1 MIVIVGGII
10 VLGAVLGGF
19 SMAGGHI
26 HALVHLSEFVTIG
39 GASLGAL
46 LIMTPKKTLI
56 DLIKALLAL
65 LKGTPYNKA
74 AAAELLKL
82 FYGIG
87 KVVRQEGVLGLETHI
102 GAPQTSAIFKAS
114 PKVLGNAHLKH
125 FVCDGLALLVDG
137 KPTPEQLQAWLHE
150 EMKVVESE
158 HHQVV
163 AALTKVGDAL
173 PGFGI
178 VAAVLGI
185 VVTMAAIGGPVEE
198 IGHKVGA
205 ALVGTF
211 LGILLAYGFC
221 APLAG
226 RIDSL
231 GIVEM
236 SFLNA
241 VTAGVVAIGEGVG
254 PRDVVTRARRSLGT
268 ECRPSQGEMQKIF
281 SDAKGSN

>member
-1 MIVIVGGII
+1 VIVIVGGIV

-19 SMAGGHI
+19 SMAGGHP

-46 LIMTPKKTLI
+46 VIMTPKKTLM
-56 DLIKALLAL
+56 DLVRSLLAL
-65 LKGTPYNKA
+65 LKGSPYNKA
-74 AAAELLKL
+74 SAAEMLKL

-87 KVVRQEGVLGLETHI
+87 KVVRQDGVLGLETHI
-102 GAPQTSAIFKAS
+102 GSPQTSPIFKAS
-114 PKVLGNAHLKH
+114 PKVVGNAHLKH

-137 KPTPEQLQAWLHE
+137 KPTPEQLQSWLHE
-150 EMKVVESE
+150 EMRVVETE

-185 VVTMAAIGGPVEE
+185 VVTMQAIGGPVEE

-211 LGILLAYGFC
+211 LGILMAYGFV

-226 RIDSL
+226 RMDAL
-231 GIVEM
+231 GVVEM
-236 SFLNA
+236 SFLHA
-241 VTAGVVAIGEGVG
+241 ASAGVVAIGEGAG
-254 PRDVVTRARRSLGT
+254 PRDVVTRARRCLGT
-268 ECRPSQGEMQKIF
+268 ECRPSQGEMQKLF
-281 SDAKGSN
+281 NEGKGA